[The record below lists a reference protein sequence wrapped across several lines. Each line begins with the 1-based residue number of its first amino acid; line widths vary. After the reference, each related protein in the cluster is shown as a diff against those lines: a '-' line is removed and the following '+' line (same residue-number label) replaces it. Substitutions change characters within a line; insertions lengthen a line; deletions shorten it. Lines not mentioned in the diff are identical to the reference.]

1 MTTVK
6 YKGFAILAQPYQL
19 HESKRWTVELEIW
32 RHGRKQHFSLKD
44 NYRTE
49 QEADTR
55 CSGVGQCIIDGNV
68 RGFSVNHLRVRKS
81 SSLRWFIVAGVVIL
95 GLSAFV
101 GSVEW
106 PWMWDWSIWGDW
118 I

>member
-32 RHGRKQHFSLKD
+32 RHGRKQHFSLRD

-49 QEADTR
+49 QEADAR
-55 CSGVGQCIIDGNV
+55 CSGVGQRIIDGKV
-68 RGFSVNHLRVRKS
+68 LGYSVNHLRVHKS
-81 SSLRWFIVAGVVIL
+81 ISLRWFIVAGMVIL

-101 GSVEW
+101 GSVRW
-106 PWMWDWSIWGDW
+106 ALWQDWM
-118 I
+118 

>member
-49 QEADTR
+49 QEADAR

-68 RGFSVNHLRVRKS
+68 RGFSVNHLRVRRS
-81 SSLRWFIVAGVVIL
+81 ASVRWFIVAAIVII

-106 PWMWDWSIWGDW
+106 PWVWDWSMWGEW